1 MNQLCIEVSF
11 QHKKEHRAVVNSFE
25 ENFHTIKLVSNKSSW
40 ICTIDVNCH
49 SRTLAAG
56 V

>member
-1 MNQLCIEVSF
+1 MRVLQLKTQVISALG
-11 QHKKEHRAVVNSFE
+11 QN
-25 ENFHTIKLVSNKSSW
+25 
-40 ICTIDVNCH
+40 IDVNCH